1 MSKTLS
7 IKVGGKVDR
16 YDIRIETGSLAAI
29 GEWASVVTDG
39 RPRKAALI
47 SNAKVFGLY
56 GAAVESSL
64 AAKGFDV
71 SVCLIGDGER
81 FKNLKSLEHVLGFL
95 SEKGFSRSDGIVA
108 LGGGV
113 VGDLA
118 GFAASVYLRGIRFL
132 QVPTT
137 LLSMID
143 SSVGG
148 KTAVNTPNG
157 KNLVGTFYQPA
168 GVLIDPSVL
177 KTLSRREMTAG
188 LCEAVKQ
195 AALEGGKLFTVTRNL
210 VSGFDVGKFA
220 NYFDDR
226 SFVGRFD
233 ELISAQVSFK
243 AKIVRGDEREDP
255 ARIDPKSRK
264 ILNFGHTL
272 AHALEKV
279 TAYRYLKHGEAVGYG
294 IMFAAEVS
302 KKLELLA
309 KDEVELLN
317 DVVHRAGPLPSIAH
331 LDPLKVFAAFS
342 YDKKIVDR
350 SLNWILLRG
359 IGKPVIV
366 PQKDIPKSVLT
377 GSLKALLK
385 H

>member
-1 MSKTLS
+1 MSKTVS
-7 IKVGGKVDR
+7 IKVGGKTDR
-16 YDIRIETGSLAAI
+16 YDIRIEAGSILGI
-29 GEWASVVTDG
+29 GEWA
-39 RPRKAALI
+39 AATAGKPCKVAVI
-47 SNAKVFGLY
+47 SNAKVFGLF
-56 GAAVESSL
+56 GNEVERSL
-64 AAKGFDV
+64 AESGFDV

-81 FKNLKSLEHVLGFL
+81 FKNLKSLNNALSFL
-95 SEKGFSRSDGIVA
+95 SEKGFTRSDCIVA

-118 GFAASVYLRGIRFL
+118 GFAASVYLRGINFL

-168 GVLIDPSVL
+168 GVLIDPLVL
-177 KTLSRREMTAG
+177 KTLPRREMTAG
-188 LCEAVKQ
+188 LCEAAKQ
-195 AALEGGKLFTVTRNL
+195 AALEGGKSFSSIHSFLD
-210 VSGFDVGKFA
+210 GFDIARCTKH
-220 NYFDDR
+220 FDDR
-226 SFVGRFD
+226 DFVGRFD
-233 ELISAQVSFK
+233 DLISSQVSFK

-255 ARIDPKSRK
+255 TRTDPKSRK

-272 AHALEKV
+272 GHALEKV

-294 IMFAAEVS
+294 ILFAAAVS

-317 DVVHRAGPLPSIAH
+317 DVVHRCGPLPSIAH
-331 LDPLKVFAAFS
+331 LDPLRLFEAFS

-350 SLNWILLRG
+350 SLHWILLKG

-366 PQKDIPKSVLT
+366 PQKDIPKPVLT
-377 GSLKALLK
+377 GSLRDLLK
-385 H
+385 L

>member
-1 MSKTLS
+1 MSKTVS
-7 IKVGGKVDR
+7 IKVAGKVDR
-16 YDIRIETGSLAAI
+16 YDIRIEAGSLAAI
-29 GEWASVVTDG
+29 GEWANGVTDG
-39 RPRKAALI
+39 RPRKAALV
-47 SNAKVFGLY
+47 SNKKVFGLY
-56 GAAVESSL
+56 GQAVESSL
-64 AAKGFDV
+64 AADGFDV
-71 SVCLIGDGER
+71 SICLIGDGER

-95 SEKGFSRSDGIVA
+95 SEKGFSRSDAIVA

-132 QVPTT
+132 QVPTS
-137 LLSMID
+137 LLAMID

-148 KTAVNTPNG
+148 KTAVNTQNG

-168 GVLIDPSVL
+168 GVLIDPTVL
-177 KTLSRREMTAG
+177 KTLPRRELTAG
-188 LCEAVKQ
+188 LCEAAKQ
-195 AALEGGKLFTVTRNL
+195 AALEGGKLFAATRNF
-210 VSGFDVGKFA
+210 VEEFDAGQFVTH
-220 NYFDDR
+220 FDDR
-226 SFVGRFD
+226 SFVRRFD
-233 ELISAQVSFK
+233 ELIASQVSFK

-255 ARIDPKSRK
+255 ARLDPKSRK

-279 TAYRYLKHGEAVGYG
+279 TSYRYLKHGEAVGYG
-294 IMFAAEVS
+294 IMYAAEVS
-302 KKLELLA
+302 KKLELLP

-317 DVVHRAGPLPSIAH
+317 DVVHRAGPLPSITH
-331 LDPLKVFAAFS
+331 LDPLKIFEAFS

-359 IGKPVIV
+359 IGNPVIV
-366 PQKDIPKSVLT
+366 PQKDIPRSVLT

-385 H
+385 